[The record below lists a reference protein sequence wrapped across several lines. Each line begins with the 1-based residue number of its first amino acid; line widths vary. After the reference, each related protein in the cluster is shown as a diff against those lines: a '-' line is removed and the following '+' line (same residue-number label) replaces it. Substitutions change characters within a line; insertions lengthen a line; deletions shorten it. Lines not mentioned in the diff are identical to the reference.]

1 MEMTVKRYTD
11 GQGSTLVNPK
21 LVPADVLHND
31 TLTLEP
37 AILPVEQAPEQ
48 FPTPAPKSP
57 RQRPVRLLLALAGLG
72 AIAAGVT
79 GYRWWQ
85 FASTHQETDNAAV
98 SAHVYQI
105 NSRIVGSVINV
116 PVDDNQTVQVG
127 ELLVRLDPKDYQVK
141 VQQALAA
148 LAIAQ
153 RQAQAAQTGVTLA
166 GGTAQAQTTEAQG
179 ELQQAI
185 AAISSARSAVTESQ
199 AGVPAAQAQVA
210 QTQATLQKA
219 QADYSRYQ
227 SLYQSGAISR
237 QQLDSA
243 KAAYDVALAQQQVAQ
258 QGVRQAQAQLAQAQN
273 GIAAAQAGLAASR
286 GGVQKA
292 QMGNVQTAVT
302 RSQYDAAQATIAQAQ
317 ANLAEAQ
324 LQLSYTNLS
333 APVAGRIGRKSVEV
347 GEQVQPGQALM
358 AVVGNDVWVVANFKE
373 TQLAEI
379 QPGEPVEITLDA
391 FPDHTF
397 TGKVSSLSPAS
408 GSEFALL
415 PPDNATGNFTKIVQ
429 RVPVKITFDSSSIQG
444 YESRISPGMSAS
456 VSVDV
461 Q

>member
-11 GQGSTLVNPK
+11 GQGSALVDPK

-37 AILPVEQAPEQ
+37 ATQPEAELSEQLP
-48 FPTPAPKSP
+48 PKSP
-57 RQRPVRLLLALAGLG
+57 RRRPVRLLLALAGLG

-105 NSRIVGSVINV
+105 SSRISGNVIDV
-116 PVDDNQTVQVG
+116 PVDDNQTVQPG
-127 ELLVRLDPKDYQVK
+127 ELLVRLDPKEYQVK
-141 VQQALAA
+141 VQQAQAA

-153 RQAQAAQTGVTLA
+153 RQAQAAQTSVTLA

-185 AAISSARSAVTESQ
+185 AAIESARSTVAEAQ
-199 AGVPAAQAQVA
+199 AGVPTAQAQVA
-210 QTQATLQKA
+210 QAQATLQKA
-219 QADYSRYQ
+219 QADYRRYQ

-243 KAAYDVALAQQQVAQ
+243 RAAYDVALAQQQAAQ
-258 QGVRQAQAQLAQAQN
+258 QGVSQAQARLAQAQN
-273 GIAAAQAGLAASR
+273 GIAAAQAGLAASQ

-292 QMGNVQTAVT
+292 QTGSVQTAVT
-302 RSQYDAAQATIAQAQ
+302 RSQYEAAQATIAQAQ

-324 LQLSYTNLS
+324 LQLSYTNLT
-333 APVAGRIGRKSVEV
+333 APVAGRVGRKAVEV

-373 TQLAEI
+373 TQLADM
-379 QPGEPVEITLDA
+379 QPGEPAEIKLDA
-391 FPDHTF
+391 FPGHTF

-429 RVPVKITFDSSSIQG
+429 RVPVKVTFDANSIQG
-444 YESRISPGMSAS
+444 YETRITPGMSAS

-461 Q
+461 K